1 LNIQRFTTGWEDI
14 MAFTNYK
21 SIADVLKNFSLNYQ
35 ERNFVDNTEFKC
47 DEYFASRL
55 NVVIQEGIVFNSEYA
70 ICENIISPILTE
82 IWRGYIQSLLIWSH
96 QPLNYDD
103 NLSGVPDYVVA
114 QRSPRGK
121 VVLEKPYVI
130 VVEAKKDNFEEGWGQ
145 CLAEMLAAQKL
156 NNDINKRLFGMV
168 SNGKLWE
175 FGVLQEEIFTK
186 NRKYYVLDNLEE
198 LMGAVNFLFA
208 ESAAQ
213 L

>member
-1 LNIQRFTTGWEDI
+1 

-21 SIADVLKNFSLNYQ
+21 NIADVLKSFPLSYQ
-35 ERNFVDNTEFKC
+35 EKDFIQNIEFENN
-47 DEYFASRL
+47 EYFASRL
-55 NVVIQEGIVFNSEYA
+55 NTVIQEGIVFNSEYA

-82 IWRGYIQSLLIWSH
+82 VWRSYIQDFLIWSH
-96 QPLNYDD
+96 QPLNYDE

-121 VVLEKPYVI
+121 IVLEKPYVI

-156 NNDINKRLFGMV
+156 NNDPSKKLFGMV

-175 FGVLQEEIFTK
+175 FGVLQEEMFTK
-186 NRKYYVLDNLEE
+186 NRKYYVLENLEE

-213 L
+213 LLN

>member
-1 LNIQRFTTGWEDI
+1 

-21 SIADVLKNFSLNYQ
+21 NIADVLKSFPLNYQ
-35 ERNFVDNTEFKC
+35 EKDFIQNIEFEC
-47 DEYFASRL
+47 DEYFVSRL
-55 NVVIQEGIVFNSEYA
+55 NTVIQEGIVFNSEYA

-82 IWRGYIQSLLIWSH
+82 VWRGYIQSFLIWSH
-96 QPLNYDD
+96 QPLNYDE

-156 NNDINKRLFGMV
+156 NNDPSKKLFGMV

-175 FGVLQEEIFTK
+175 FGVLQEEMFTK
-186 NRKYYVLDNLEE
+186 NRKYYVLENLEK

-208 ESAAQ
+208 ESLAQ
-213 L
+213 LLN

>member
-1 LNIQRFTTGWEDI
+1 

-21 SIADVLKNFSLNYQ
+21 SIADVLKSFSLNYQ
-35 ERNFVDNTEFKC
+35 ERNFVENVKFEC
-47 DEYFASRL
+47 DEYFVARL
-55 NVVIQEGIVFNSEYA
+55 NVVIQEGIIFNSEYA

-82 IWRGYIQSLLIWSH
+82 IWRGYIQNFLIWSH
-96 QPLNYDD
+96 QPLNYDE
-103 NLSGVPDYVVA
+103 NLSGVPDYIVA

-121 VVLEKPYVI
+121 VVLEKPYMI

-156 NNDINKRLFGMV
+156 NDDIHKKLFGMV

-175 FGVLQEEIFTK
+175 FGVLQEEMFTK
-186 NRKYYVLDNLEE
+186 NRKYYVLENLGE

-213 L
+213 LLSS

>member
-1 LNIQRFTTGWEDI
+1 

-21 SIADVLKNFSLNYQ
+21 NIADVLKSFPLSYQ
-35 ERNFVDNTEFKC
+35 EQDFIQKIEFKC
-47 DEYFASRL
+47 DEYFVSRL
-55 NVVIQEGIVFNSEYA
+55 NTVIQEGIVFNSEYA

-82 IWRGYIQSLLIWSH
+82 VWRGYIQSFLIWSH
-96 QPLNYDD
+96 QPLNYDE

-121 VVLEKPYVI
+121 IVLEKPYVI

-156 NNDINKRLFGMV
+156 NNDPSKKLFGMV

-175 FGVLQEEIFTK
+175 FGVLQEEMFTK
-186 NRKYYVLDNLEE
+186 NRKYYVLENLEE

-208 ESAAQ
+208 ESLAQ
-213 L
+213 LLN

>member
-1 LNIQRFTTGWEDI
+1 

-21 SIADVLKNFSLNYQ
+21 SIADVLRSFPLNYQ
-35 ERNFVDNTEFKC
+35 EQDFIQDLGFGCDDYFV
-47 DEYFASRL
+47 SRL
-55 NVVIQEGIVFNSEYA
+55 NTIVQEGIVFNSEYA

-82 IWRGYIQSLLIWSH
+82 VWRSYMQQFLVWSH
-96 QPLNYDD
+96 QPLNYDE

-114 QRSPRGK
+114 QRSSRGK
-121 VVLEKPYVI
+121 VMLEKPYI
-130 VVEAKKDNFEEGWGQ
+130 ILVEAKKDNFEEGWGQ
-145 CLAEMLAAQKL
+145 CLAEMLAAQKI
-156 NNDINKRLFGMV
+156 NDDLTKKLFGVV

-175 FGVLQEEIFTK
+175 FGVLEAEIFTK
-186 NRKYYVLDNLEE
+186 NRKYYVLENLVE

>member
-1 LNIQRFTTGWEDI
+1 

-21 SIADVLKNFSLNYQ
+21 NIADVLKSFPLSYQ
-35 ERNFVDNTEFKC
+35 EKDFIQNIEFEC
-47 DEYFASRL
+47 DQYFTSRL
-55 NVVIQEGIVFNSEYA
+55 NTVIQEGIVFNSEYA

-82 IWRGYIQSLLIWSH
+82 VWRGYIQNFLIWSH
-96 QPLNYDD
+96 QPLNYDE

-121 VVLEKPYVI
+121 IVLEKPYVI

-156 NNDINKRLFGMV
+156 NNDPSKKLFGMV

-175 FGVLQEEIFTK
+175 FGVLQEELFTK
-186 NRKYYVLDNLEE
+186 NRKYYVLENLDE

-213 L
+213 LLN

>member
-1 LNIQRFTTGWEDI
+1 

-21 SIADVLKNFSLNYQ
+21 SIADVLRSFPLNYQ
-35 ERNFVDNTEFKC
+35 EQDFIQDLGFGCDDYFV
-47 DEYFASRL
+47 SRL
-55 NVVIQEGIVFNSEYA
+55 NTIVQEGIVFNSEYA

-82 IWRGYIQSLLIWSH
+82 AWRSYMQQFLVWSH
-96 QPLNYDD
+96 QPLNYDE

-114 QRSPRGK
+114 QRSSRGK
-121 VVLEKPYVI
+121 VMLEKPYMI
-130 VVEAKKDNFEEGWGQ
+130 LVEAKKDNFEEGWGQ
-145 CLAEMLAAQKL
+145 CLAEMLAAQKI
-156 NNDINKRLFGMV
+156 NDDLTKKLFGVV

-175 FGVLQEEIFTK
+175 FGVLEAEIFTK
-186 NRKYYVLDNLEE
+186 NRKYYVLENLVE

>member
-1 LNIQRFTTGWEDI
+1 

-21 SIADVLKNFSLNYQ
+21 SIADVLKSFSLIYQ
-35 ERNFVDNTEFKC
+35 ERDFVENVKFEC
-47 DEYFASRL
+47 DEYFVSRL

-82 IWRGYIQSLLIWSH
+82 IWRGYIQNFLIWSH
-96 QPLNYDD
+96 QPLNYDE
-103 NLSGVPDYVVA
+103 NLSGVPDYIVA

-121 VVLEKPYVI
+121 VVLEKPYMI

-156 NNDINKRLFGMV
+156 NDDIHKKLFGMV

-175 FGVLQEEIFTK
+175 FGVLQEEMFTK
-186 NRKYYVLDNLEE
+186 NRKYYVLENLEE

-208 ESAAQ
+208 ETAAQ
-213 L
+213 LLSS